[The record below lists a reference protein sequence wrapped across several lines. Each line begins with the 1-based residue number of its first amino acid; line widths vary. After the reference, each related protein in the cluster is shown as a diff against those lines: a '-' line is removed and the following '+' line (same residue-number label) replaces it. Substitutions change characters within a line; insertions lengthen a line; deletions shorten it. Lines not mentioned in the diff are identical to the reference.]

1 LNQNRGRS
9 FKAGATIGK
18 GNIHFGDVDVPEMAA
33 RFQELINSRAE
44 EISAG
49 RIGKVR

>member
-1 LNQNRGRS
+1 
-9 FKAGATIGK
+9 
-18 GNIHFGDVDVPEMAA
+18 MAA
-33 RFQELINSRAE
+33 CFQELINSRAE